1 VPPAVATRIALWIA
15 DLDSDDFAT
24 RRDAARELEGIAD
37 LAESALRKVLQGTP
51 TEELRRQA
59 TRLLERIATLST
71 ERLRHVRAVEALE
84 YMGTPEARKLLE
96 VVAEG
101 APEARLTREAKAA
114 LERLNR
120 RSGLPSAG
128 K

>member
-1 VPPAVATRIALWIA
+1 L
-15 DLDSDDFAT
+15 
-24 RRDAARELEGIAD
+24 REA
-37 LAESALRKVLQGTP
+37 LQGTP

-59 TRLLERIATLST
+59 TRLLEKMTSLSN

-96 VVAEG
+96 TVAKG
-101 APEARLTREAKAA
+101 APEARLTHEAKAS
-114 LERLNR
+114 LERLSR
-120 RSGLPSAG
+120 KAESPSVG